1 MFSHVSLIK
10 LIYRYTRDARL
21 CLLDY
26 EQRVFQQVSRTNS
39 PIRVLV
45 TISIETRKNQTSIN
59 KQAVE
64 KIKQFDIE
72 MTKGATLGVD
82 LIPPP
87 SFSQGEV
94 PFQYMYVRRHLGS
107 FNPYINP

>member
-1 MFSHVSLIK
+1 
-10 LIYRYTRDARL
+10 
-21 CLLDY
+21 
-26 EQRVFQQVSRTNS
+26 
-39 PIRVLV
+39 VLV
-45 TISIETRKNQTSIN
+45 TISIKTRKNQTSID

-72 MTKGATLGVD
+72 MTKGATLNVD

-107 FNPYINP
+107 SNPYINPRNLLTPTFQISPKPHGEKGR